1 MNIFNENNNYDFVNL
16 NSFYLYL
23 FMVVFKNISIVSSKQ
38 LKKHIIKL
46 IFIIIII
53 KRRKFYY

>member
-23 FMVVFKNISIVSSKQ
+23 FMVVFKNISIVSSEQ

-46 IFIIIII
+46 IFIIII
-53 KRRKFYY
+53 KRRKIYY